1 MKLSVVTTLYK
12 SSAFIDDF
20 YEKISKE
27 ANKITDDYEVIFV
40 NDGSPDDSL
49 DKAIVLHQNHERVKV
64 FNLSRNFGH
73 HQAIMEGLDQSTG
86 DYVFLIDVDLEEDPE
101 LIGLFWDK
109 IHQSDNIDVVY
120 GVQKKRKGGRFE
132 KISGELFYNV
142 FNAISSTKI
151 PNNASTVRM
160 MKRPYVD
167 ALLRF
172 KEKELYLE
180 GIFSFTGFNQ
190 DAIVIKKNSKGTSS
204 YTLSKKIALLVNSIT
219 SFSSAPLT
227 FIFYL
232 GSFITFTSIIFI
244 IYIVISKLIFHDIL
258 EGWTFIVA
266 SIWLLGGLILFSI
279 GIIGVYLAKVF
290 IETKSRPR
298 TIVKNK
304 YL

>member
-27 ANKITDDYEVIFV
+27 ANKITDDYEIIFV

-132 KISGELFYNV
+132 KFSGELFYNI

-151 PNNASTVRM
+151 PKNASTVRM

-190 DAIVIKKNSKGTSS
+190 DAIVIKKDSRGTSS

-219 SFSSAPLT
+219 SFSSSPLT

-232 GSFITFTSIIFI
+232 GSFITFTSIVFI
-244 IYIVISKLIFHDIL
+244 IYIVISKLFFHNIL

-279 GIIGVYLAKVF
+279 GIIGIYLAKVF
-290 IETKSRPR
+290 TETKSRPR